1 MGISKSLENP
11 QKLAFWSRVV
21 VLGLF
26 GLFLPP
32 MPTRSEASRVLLL
45 LLLESLSGV
54 EQPRVLI
61 GSPKLFRVSEKDQ
74 VTLTLSLFWF

>member
-32 MPTRSEASRVLLL
+32 MPTRSEAARVLL

>member
-26 GLFLPP
+26 GLFSAANANKK
-32 MPTRSEASRVLLL
+32 RGIESAAVGVL
-45 LLLESLSGV
+45 EWS
-54 EQPRVLI
+54 
-61 GSPKLFRVSEKDQ
+61 
-74 VTLTLSLFWF
+74 

>member
-45 LLLESLSGV
+45 LLESLSGV

>member
-45 LLLESLSGV
+45 ESLSGV